1 VADVLKGDSW
11 ETVAK
16 RHGVSKP
23 TVQKWVQSVK
33 ENFTETKPAE
43 SFEIARQE
51 SAAERFY
58 SGLEQLL
65 CATVTML
72 NAWAEVCSEKDW
84 VKGNAEDADRLGTT
98 VIGEATRL
106 ASFVQ
111 RPGNPPN

>member
-1 VADVLKGDSW
+1 MRGDSW

-16 RHGVSKP
+16 KHGVSKP
-23 TVQKWVQSVK
+23 TVNKWVHEVK
-33 ENFTETKPAE
+33 ENFTENFTETVAL
-43 SFEIARQE
+43 ARQE
-51 SAAERFY
+51 TAAERFY

-72 NAWAEVCSEKDW
+72 SAWAEVCSEKDW

-111 RPGNPPN
+111 RPNNPPS